1 MFVSGGSR
9 MLTCDLAEH
18 AISAAKSRATDLG
31 ISVNIAV
38 LDAGGYLKAFTR
50 MDRAILAS
58 IDVAIGKARTA
69 VLLETT
75 SEDAWDFCK
84 PGGPAPGLERSNGG
98 LVTFAGGI
106 PIRDSNQR
114 VIGAVGI
121 SGGTVAQD
129 LAVAKAAIAA
139 VDSAVRQPELQIA
152 IVQQGAK

>member
-1 MFVSGGSR
+1 
-9 MLTCDLAEH
+9 MLTCALAERVVN
-18 AISAAKSRATDLG
+18 AAKSRATDLG
-31 ISVNIAV
+31 ICVNIAV
-38 LDAGGYLKAFTR
+38 LDAGGHLKAFTR

-75 SEDAWDFCK
+75 SEAAWDFCK

-106 PIRDSNQR
+106 PIRGPDQR

-121 SGGTVAQD
+121 SGGTVPQD
-129 LAVAKAAIAA
+129 LAIAVAAIAA
-139 VDSAVRQPELQIA
+139 TDSAVRQPEHQIA
-152 IVQQGAK
+152 IAQQGAE